1 MENEEIKYPE
11 QTPQSK
17 PEQQEGV
24 PPTLENFVSEL
35 ATIKASIKERKSE
48 TATLKILFYT
58 GIAVLFFGFI
68 YTNQTLQRAQSQ
80 NIESNINYLQSQVNH
95 TLLMLESKLHRE
107 IQDIEAKLNGDSAP
121 NLQQTIQRMIQ
132 ALDQLAPQTTSM
144 GILVK
149 KVQRDANELSQ
160 MVSATQPQ
168 VNISPTAVP

>member
-17 PEQQEGV
+17 PEQQESV

-35 ATIKASIKERKSE
+35 ANIKASIKKRKSE

-95 TLLMLESKLHRE
+95 TLLMLENKLHRE
-107 IQDIEAKLNGDSAP
+107 IQDIEAKLNGNSAP
-121 NLQQTIQRMIQ
+121 NLQQTIQRMNQ
-132 ALDQLAPQTTSM
+132 ALDQLAPQTISM

-160 MVSATQPQ
+160 MVSTTPPQ
-168 VNISPTAVP
+168 VNISPTAMP